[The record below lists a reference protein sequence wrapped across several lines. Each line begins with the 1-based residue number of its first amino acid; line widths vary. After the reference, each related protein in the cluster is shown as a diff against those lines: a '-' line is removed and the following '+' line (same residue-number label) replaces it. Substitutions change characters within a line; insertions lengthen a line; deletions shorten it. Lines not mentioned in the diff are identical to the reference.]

1 MEQKSKR
8 QLRRDRQRKERVR
21 TRVILGG
28 VGIVV
33 LAVVGVLTWSA
44 VKPAAGE
51 AMALMPANH
60 VPEGVDPGSY
70 NTDPPTSGQH
80 YPDSLD
86 AGFYHEGDLE
96 TLPSYP
102 VGYLVHNLEHGYVI
116 FWYNCGVLDDAGCQD
131 LKGQIGAVME
141 RFDGVKVI
149 AFPWESLDV
158 PVVMTSWGRMQRL
171 ETFDTK
177 VAVRFVDRNRN
188 RAPEPQAP

>member
-1 MEQKSKR
+1 MAQKSKR

-116 FWYNCGVLDDAGCQD
+116 LEQASSLTSAWDRWLVLKPKTYTNKPSRK
-131 LKGQIGAVME
+131 L
-141 RFDGVKVI
+141 
-149 AFPWESLDV
+149 
-158 PVVMTSWGRMQRL
+158 
-171 ETFDTK
+171 
-177 VAVRFVDRNRN
+177 
-188 RAPEPQAP
+188 